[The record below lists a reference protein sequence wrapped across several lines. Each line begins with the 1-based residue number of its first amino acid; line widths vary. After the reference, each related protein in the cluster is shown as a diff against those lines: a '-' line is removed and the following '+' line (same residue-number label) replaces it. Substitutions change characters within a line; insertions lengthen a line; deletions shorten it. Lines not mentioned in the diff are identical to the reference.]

1 MCKSE
6 IILATNFCWNA
17 SFFLSFNLSH
27 KMNSLKNCNIQKK
40 FLFLFI
46 FPQLSITIYS
56 SLSLDSKKSSK
67 EFFLFLTIF
76 HQVSN
81 IVTVPIF
88 KSSLCMA
95 LQFVCVSGCVTRTG
109 EGGRGPAGGCVEPQP
124 ASQPI
129 KQDGHVTRWEGRN
142 HRDQIWRKFA
152 TWQNF
157 KVWQKI
163 RNYLVFG
170 KILSLL
176 MKDYYAVG
184 HNFVALNCTC
194 WTHHLVTLD
203 RIQSQFQ

>member
-1 MCKSE
+1 MSPEKVSVFVYFSTTVNHNLFFSLPRLE
-6 IILATNFCWNA
+6 KNLLKNFF
-17 SFFLSFNLSH
+17 SFSQFSIKCQTLWQFQYSNLHYALHFNLCVCEWV
-27 KMNSLKNCNIQKK
+27 CN
-40 FLFLFI
+40 
-46 FPQLSITIYS
+46 T
-56 SLSLDSKKSSK
+56 
-67 EFFLFLTIF
+67 E
-76 HQVSN
+76 
-81 IVTVPIF
+81 
-88 KSSLCMA
+88 
-95 LQFVCVSGCVTRTG
+95 GG
-109 EGGRGPAGGCVEPQP
+109 GGRGPAGGCVEPQP